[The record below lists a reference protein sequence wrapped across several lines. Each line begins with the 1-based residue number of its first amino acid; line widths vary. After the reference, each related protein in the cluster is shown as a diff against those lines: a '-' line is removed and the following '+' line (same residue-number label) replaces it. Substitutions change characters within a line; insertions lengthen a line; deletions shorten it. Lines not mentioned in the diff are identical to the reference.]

1 MKLFNKANGAEGA
14 KKEKLRSSFA
24 LKRGVYSTAITAL
37 FIVAVILVNVLTTSL
52 SARFPLTIDFSG
64 DKINSI
70 SEKNAEYLKNVA
82 KPVTIYVCATREE
95 YEQGYLSQYAEY
107 YYSVQDNTGK
117 YYEQTLT
124 LLDEYPKHNKN
135 ITLEFVD
142 MSSSENGDIQA
153 LFTEQGVNYGDLLV
167 ASSFVVNGNPVNRY
181 KRVSFSDIY
190 NLTDDSGY
198 AAMGFG
204 SYGIGG
210 SNLETALTNAI
221 YYATSERIVK
231 LGIPTSHCDVNN
243 IAYLSDALLA
253 GNYELLDLGASLL
266 TDLPEDLDGMIIA
279 APSKDFGNEE
289 LDVIAKFLD
298 NNGKRGKMLLYFA
311 SHASPD
317 LPNLEAFLAEWGIQ
331 YSDGVLYETN
341 ANYAM
346 PDDATF
352 IALANAGSSYTDG
365 MNNASGIGYLA
376 QGNLPM
382 AQGFEEYGSRTT
394 SVVLSTSNTVVV
406 RPSNAGDGWKAD
418 ASAAKSYPA
427 AIVCADKN
435 ETVTSYVAAFASVSF
450 VNNQYANQSTIGNLD
465 LTVTLLNTCFDAGDS
480 VSFVS
485 KTISTDSFSESVTQ
499 ASANTIFTLFV
510 VALPL
515 VLIAAGILVWI
526 RRRSR

>member
-1 MKLFNKANGAEGA
+1 MKLFKKSGDKAET
-14 KKEKLRSSFA
+14 LRSSFA

-37 FIVAVILVNVLTTSL
+37 FIVAVILVNILTTSL

-70 SEKNAEYLKNVA
+70 SAQNAEYLKGVA

-107 YYSVQDNTGK
+107 YYSVKDSTGK

-135 ITLEFVD
+135 ITVEFVD

-153 LFTEQGVNYGDLLV
+153 LFTQQGVSYGDLLV
-167 ASSFVVNGNPVNRY
+167 ASSFVVNGNPVDRY

-190 NLTDDSGY
+190 NLTDESGY
-198 AAMGFG
+198 ASMGLG

-221 YYATSERIVK
+221 YFATSERIVK
-231 LGIPTSHCDVNN
+231 MGIPTSHCNVDDV
-243 IAYLSDALLA
+243 AYLSDALLA
-253 GNYELLDLGASLL
+253 GNYELIDLG
-266 TDLPEDLDGMIIA
+266 TTMITGLPEDLDGMIIA
-279 APSKDFGNEE
+279 APTKDFSNEE
-289 LDVIAKFLD
+289 LDVISKFLD
-298 NNGKRGKMLLYFA
+298 NGGKRGKMLLYFA

-317 LPNLEAFLAEWGIQ
+317 LPNLEAFLGEWGIQ
-331 YSDGVLYETN
+331 YSDGILYETN

-352 IALANAGSSYTDG
+352 IALANEGSDYTKGVNGSS
-365 MNNASGIGYLA
+365 NVGYLA

-394 SVVLSTSNTVVV
+394 SVLVSTSNTVVV
-406 RPSNAGDGWKAD
+406 RPSNAGDGWKPD
-418 ASAAKSYPA
+418 ASTAKSYPA
-427 AIVCADKN
+427 AIICADKN

-485 KTISTDSFSESVTQ
+485 KTISTDSFAESVTQ
-499 ASANTIFTLFV
+499 AAVTTVFAVFV
-510 VALPL
+510 AALPL